1 MSEFLPAI
9 LTGGLGA
16 ALGGIGTAL
25 IQSISNRGG
34 ARAEAAD
41 RVTNAAGNL
50 ADRLDKMNLQLE
62 SRLAKSESQNRQLR
76 EALMSL
82 TEAVEDLIPI
92 APPDTRI
99 KVQKAIN
106 MAKLSTREM

>member
-1 MSEFLPAI
+1 MSEFLPTI

-16 ALGGIGTAL
+16 VLGGIGTAL

-50 ADRLDKMNLQLE
+50 ADRLDKLNQNLE
-62 SRLAKSESQNRQLR
+62 SRLAKSEQQNRQLR
-76 EALMSL
+76 EALVCL
-82 TEAVEDLIPI
+82 TEAVEDLMPI
-92 APPDTRI
+92 APATARAKI
-99 KVQKAIN
+99 QKAIN
-106 MAKLSTREM
+106 MAKQSTREL